1 MGRRPPNRTIT
12 TVKEFQMMKR
22 FRWIPAAVV
31 VALLAGCV
39 PSIKEDTEVLQNTD
53 ETKEVVE
60 TTIIPSMQLN
70 DRYYRTLVP
79 YKESA
84 SRGLVVSNI
93 YTKYDI
99 KEVEEGLMRLSQ
111 NEFSTEDYFFQEGQY
126 LDSETLSNWLA
137 RSNQTEDG
145 LNPAAPEGMD
155 PEVRAKEAPIY
166 LAHIVEQNYLIK
178 TDDNKVKLGG
188 ISIGLA
194 LNSIYYYQK
203 EQYGEYYEEPI
214 PNSELEK
221 KGKEI
226 AAEVITRLR
235 SQSGLSDIPIVIGLF
250 KQEARNSIVPGT
262 YFAYSVS
269 EAGQNGLSDW
279 TAIDEEYVTFPMS
292 SPEEQYRD
300 MNTSFQN
307 FKQEV
312 DRYFANY
319 TSVIGRGFYQNNTI
333 QKLSIEIPIQFYG
346 STEIIGFSQYL
357 SGIILTQLPADL
369 DIEVS
374 ITSVNGPEALILKER
389 NDQEPFVHI
398 YQ

>member
-1 MGRRPPNRTIT
+1 
-12 TVKEFQMMKR
+12 MKR
-22 FRWIPAAVV
+22 FRWIPAVVV
-31 VALLAGCV
+31 VAMLSGCV
-39 PSIKEDTEVLQNTD
+39 PSFKEDTEVLQNTD
-53 ETKEVVE
+53 KAKEAVE

-70 DRYYRTLVP
+70 DNYYRTLIP

-84 SRGLVVSNI
+84 SRGLVVSNV

-111 NEFSTEDYFFQEGQY
+111 NEFNTEDYYFQEGQY
-126 LDSETLSNWLA
+126 LDSETLSSWLA
-137 RSNQTEDG
+137 RSNQTDDG
-145 LNPAAPEGMD
+145 LNPAALEGMD

-166 LAHIVEQNYLIK
+166 LAHIVEQNYLTK
-178 TDDNKVKLGG
+178 TQDNKVALGG

-235 SQSGLSDIPIVIGLF
+235 ARSELKDVPIMIGLF
-250 KQEARNSIVPGT
+250 KQAKRNSIVPGT

-269 EAGQNGLSDW
+269 EKGQNGLSDW

-292 SPEEQYRD
+292 SPKEQYRE
-300 MNTSFQN
+300 MNEDFQN
-307 FKQEV
+307 FKQDV
-312 DRYFANY
+312 DKYFANY
-319 TSVIGRGFYQNNTI
+319 TSVIGRGFYRDNEI

-346 STEIIGFSQYL
+346 TTEIIGFTQYL
-357 SGIILTQLPADL
+357 SGIILTQLPSDL

-374 ITSVNGPEALILKER
+374 ITSVNGAEALILKER
-389 NDQEPFVHI
+389 NDGEPFVHI
-398 YQ
+398 YE